1 MKKIL
6 TVLAVWLL
14 CSFCE
19 CWAQDAV
26 TEPKQAQQFVE
37 MTNNKVVV
45 NVQKQPLNEYSN
57 QSIVLKKNWFVVNIQ
72 INGKVKVKPMQMQY
86 EVE

>member
-6 TVLAVWLL
+6 AVLTALL
-14 CSFCE
+14 VCSNLQCTANE
-19 CWAQDAV
+19 LDSA
-26 TEPKQAQQFVE
+26 QAQQFVE

-45 NVQKQPLNEYSN
+45 NVQKQPLNENSN